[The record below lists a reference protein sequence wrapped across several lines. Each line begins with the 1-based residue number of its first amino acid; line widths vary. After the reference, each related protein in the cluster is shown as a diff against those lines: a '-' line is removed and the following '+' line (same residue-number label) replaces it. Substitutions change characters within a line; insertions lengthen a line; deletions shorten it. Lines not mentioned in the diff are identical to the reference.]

1 MAIYANGALHKMTLG
16 GFTCNMELHAHKPIT
31 NGARLIS
38 SDDCILK
45 NVNGVYLTTIKYVSM
60 STSDNSILKDANEL
74 YLKVKES
81 D

>member
-1 MAIYANGALHKMTLG
+1 MAVYANGSRQGMILG
-16 GFTCNMELHAHKPIT
+16 GFTCDMELYCHKPIT

-38 SDDCILK
+38 SDNYILK
-45 NVNGVYLTTIKYVSM
+45 DTSRLYLTTIKYVSM